1 MTNLNTRSPRLRRL
15 HADLIA
21 MVELAKVSDFISF
34 EPAGTPPDR
43 YRVVYTCRGLYLPT
57 DATTPQPNDHHL
69 ADFYLHLDYPRRPP
83 QIVWRTP
90 IFHPNILSGERGGAV
105 CIGAWTPSE
114 SLADLVVRVGEMVQ
128 YRQYSLND
136 VLDPQA
142 AAWAEA
148 HPDVLPVDN
157 RPLTVYAAQ
166 RAPRLSGPTRSREK
180 E

>member
-15 HADLIA
+15 HADLMA

-34 EPAGTPPDR
+34 EPAGSPPDR
-43 YRVVYTCRGLYLPT
+43 YRVVYSCRGLYLPP
-57 DATTPQPNDHHL
+57 DASGPQTREHHV
-69 ADFYLHLDYPRRPP
+69 ADFYLHLEYPRRPP

-90 IFHPNILSGERGGAV
+90 IFHPNILSAERGGAV
-105 CIGAWTPSE
+105 CIGGWTPSE

-128 YRQYSLND
+128 YRQYNLGD

-142 AAWAEA
+142 AAWAAA
-148 HPDVLPVDN
+148 HPDVLPVDT
-157 RPLTVYAAQ
+157 RPLATYTTQ
-166 RAPRLSGPTRSREK
+166 HAPSRSGSSRYRQK